1 MNIHQLDWGVGRTE
15 LQKQA
20 TFGQE
25 NSKTGN
31 RIQNLPSFL
40 QAGLADTLQLELH
53 REGLYLDSSVKRLPR
68 GPEGPKASKD
78 RADHTGPQSLAGFI
92 GTAGQ
97 ALEMGG
103 RDSHWP

>member
-40 QAGLADTLQLELH
+40 QAPGSQQTFPWACSVALARWVGAGGLALSGSQVGVSQQWAGNTLTHPGRVTGSAPDGGVLETWAFQ
-53 REGLYLDSSVKRLPR
+53 R
-68 GPEGPKASKD
+68 
-78 RADHTGPQSLAGFI
+78 
-92 GTAGQ
+92 
-97 ALEMGG
+97 
-103 RDSHWP
+103 